1 MVSNSMIRGRL
12 SGQGERCRS
21 ACQYDFAHFCSCCY
35 TWLVLHYIK
44 SGFRCPAL
52 EAMRKAH
59 DVELEKERTKFLDLL
74 AKTHSTADLES
85 LQKQHEYDAW
95 LL

>member
-1 MVSNSMIRGRL
+1 VRDVGLHVNMTLHIFVVVVTHG
-12 SGQGERCRS
+12 
-21 ACQYDFAHFCSCCY
+21 Y
-35 TWLVLHYIK
+35 WLVLHYIK

-59 DVELEKERTKFLDLL
+59 DVELEKERTKFLDLF

-85 LQKQHEYDAW
+85 LQKQHEYDAR